1 MESSSG
7 FGPKVAIPQLK
18 RPNQQTVFSKSP
30 RISSERVSQA
40 CNRCRRRKL
49 KCSGTRPRCTNCTKY
64 DEDCIYHLS
73 RRDRLREAAHK
84 IEVLSTLLKD
94 IRGALNDENAKRIDD
109 VLKEFEDDTPP
120 LPPSVHTKSWNKRL
134 RPSSP
139 NEADCDRQALN
150 KAHVSSSVDSN
161 KDLNFLEEDV
171 LENLRPIEAN
181 YMGCN
186 SQIAWMTT
194 LQRSQ
199 DQSGRGPS

>member
-7 FGPKVAIPQLK
+7 FGPKVAIPRLK

-64 DEDCIYHLS
+64 NEDCIYHLP

-84 IEVLSTLLKD
+84 IEVLSTLLED
-94 IRGALNDENAKRIDD
+94 IRSALDDENTKRIDD

-120 LPPSVHTKSWNKRL
+120 LSPSVHTKSWKKRL
-134 RPSSP
+134 RQSSP
-139 NEADCDRQALN
+139 KEADCDRQAFD
-150 KAHVSSSVDSN
+150 KAHVSSSVGSN
-161 KDLNFLEEDV
+161 EDLDFLEEDV
-171 LENLRPIEAN
+171 PKNLRPTEAS
-181 YMGCN
+181 YMGRN

-194 LQRSQ
+194 LQRNP
-199 DQSGRGPS
+199 DQHGRGQS